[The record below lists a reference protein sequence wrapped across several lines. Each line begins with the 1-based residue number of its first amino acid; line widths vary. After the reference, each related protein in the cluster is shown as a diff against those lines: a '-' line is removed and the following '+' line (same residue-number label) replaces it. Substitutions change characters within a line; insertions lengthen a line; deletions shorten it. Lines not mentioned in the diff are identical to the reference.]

1 MLIVACLILLCV
13 LLVIGVSVP
22 LAFGAVL
29 MLIALFGGHEVSGFL
44 PAGHWKM
51 NTVVLLAI
59 PLFILAGSIMER
71 GKIAA
76 PLVSLAELFVGRF
89 RGGLSTAAVFACA
102 IFGSISGSAAATLTC
117 IGSIMMPHLRRANY
131 PEGTAAALIVS
142 ACPLGLLIPP
152 SASQILYAWV
162 TQQSVL
168 KCFLST
174 VVPGL
179 ILVLLLSVVN
189 FALLRNVKDLKLAER
204 PDSFA
209 RALGTR
215 SWRAFPALLMPAI
228 ILGGIYGGIMTPT
241 EAAGVAVIYAIPV
254 GFFVYKGLNR
264 DNFWP
269 GLRQAS
275 ITIGVVMLMVFMVV
289 IVSRFLIFED
299 IPGLAKSLVYAVS
312 DNPIVI
318 LLMVNLV
325 MILIGMVMDDISGL
339 LLSAPLLLPIV
350 TSVGMDPVH
359 FAAVLGVN
367 LGMANITPPTAPL
380 LYLGA
385 QGHQHGGQQH
395 DQTDADHDCLRL
407 AADPHADHI
416 PAANRALAAEPGL
429 RALGRT
435 RRRSAPR
442 PGRLTLEGSSS
453 P

>member
-1 MLIVACLILLCV
+1 MLIVACLVLLCV

-22 LAFGAVL
+22 LSFGAVL
-29 MLIALFGGHEVSGFL
+29 ILIAIFGGHEVSGFM

-51 NTVVLLAI
+51 NTVILLAI
-59 PLFILAGSIMER
+59 PLFILAGGIMER

-76 PLVSLAELFVGRF
+76 PLVSLAELAVGRI
-89 RGGLSTAAVFACA
+89 RGGLTAAAVFACA

-131 PEGTAAALIVS
+131 PEGTAAAVIIS

-174 VVPGL
+174 VIPGFIL
-179 ILVLLLSVVN
+179 ITLLCAVN
-189 FALLRNVKDLKLAER
+189 FVQLRAYTDLKLAER
-204 PDSFA
+204 PDSYVREF
-209 RALGTR
+209 GTR
-215 SWRAFPALLMPAI
+215 TWRAFPALLMPAI

-241 EAAGVAVIYAIPV
+241 EAAGVAVAYAIPV
-254 GFFVYKGLNR
+254 GFFIYKGLNR
-264 DNFWP
+264 ENFWP
-269 GLRQAS
+269 GIKESA
-275 ITIGVVMLMVFMVV
+275 ITIGVVMLMVFMVL

-299 IPGLAKSLVYAVS
+299 IPGLAKSLVFS
-312 DNPIVI
+312 ISENPVVI

-339 LLSAPLLLPIV
+339 LLSAPLLLPVV
-350 TSVGMDPVH
+350 TSVGMDPIH

-385 QGHQHGGQQH
+385 RV
-395 DQTDADHDCLRL
+395 TKAPVNKVLRPTL
-407 AADPHADHI
+407 IMIVFAWLPTLLI
-416 PAANRALAAEPGL
+416 TTFVQETALWLPNLVFGK
-429 RALGRT
+429 
-435 RRRSAPR
+435 
-442 PGRLTLEGSSS
+442 
-453 P
+453 

>member
-1 MLIVACLILLCV
+1 MLIVACFVLLCL

-29 MLIALFGGHEVSGFL
+29 ILIAFFGGHDISGFM

-51 NTVVLLAI
+51 TSIILLAI
-59 PLFILAGSIMER
+59 PLFILAGGIMER
-71 GKIAA
+71 GKIAL
-76 PLVSLAELFVGRF
+76 PLVQLAEILIGRF
-89 RGGLSTAAVFACA
+89 KGGLSAASVIASA

-131 PEGTAAALIVS
+131 PPGVAAALIVS
-142 ACPLGLLIPP
+142 ASPLGLLIPP

-179 ILVLLLSVVN
+179 ILVVLLCIVN
-189 FALLRNVKDLKLAER
+189 FVLLRNVHNLTLEKK
-204 PDSFA
+204 PDNFG
-209 RALGTR
+209 RELGVR
-215 SWRAFPALLMPAI
+215 SWKAFPALLMPAF
-228 ILGGIYGGIMTPT
+228 ILGGIYGGVMTPT

-264 DNFWP
+264 ANFWT
-269 GLRQAS
+269 GLQESAT
-275 ITIGVVMLMVFMVV
+275 TIGVVMVMVFMVL

-299 IPGLAKSLVYAVS
+299 IPGLAKTLVYS
-312 DNPIVI
+312 ISENPIVI
-318 LLMVNLV
+318 LLMVNLA

-350 TSVGMDPVH
+350 TSVGMDPIH

-385 QGHQHGGQQH
+385 RVTNTSVNQMLKPTITMIFFAWLPTLVLTTFVPQV
-395 DQTDADHDCLRL
+395 
-407 AADPHADHI
+407 
-416 PAANRALAAEPGL
+416 ALWLPDL
-429 RALGRT
+429 FFSR
-435 RRRSAPR
+435 
-442 PGRLTLEGSSS
+442 
-453 P
+453 

>member
-1 MLIVACLILLCV
+1 MLILSCLILLCV
-13 LLVIGVSVP
+13 LLVVGVSVP

-29 MLIALFGGHEVSGFL
+29 LLIAAFGGHEVSGFL

-51 NTVVLLAI
+51 NTVILLAI
-59 PLFILAGSIMER
+59 PLFILAGGIMER

-76 PLVSLAELFVGRF
+76 PLVSLIELVVGRI
-89 RGGLSTAAVFACA
+89 RGGLSAASVIACA
-102 IFGSISGSAAATLTC
+102 VFGSISGSAAATLTC

-131 PEGTAAALIVS
+131 PEGTTAALIVS

-179 ILVLLLSVVN
+179 ILVVLLCAVN
-189 FALLRNVKDLKLAER
+189 FALLRNVRHLSLAARPER
-204 PDSFA
+204 FSREFGA
-209 RALGTR
+209 R

-228 ILGGIYGGIMTPT
+228 ILGGIYGGVMTPT

-254 GFFVYKGLNR
+254 GFFIYRGLNR
-264 DNFWP
+264 KNFWECI
-269 GLRQAS
+269 RDSS
-275 ITIGVVMLMVFMVV
+275 ITIGVVMVMAFMVL

-299 IPGLAKSLVYAVS
+299 IPGIAKTLVFS
-312 DNPIVI
+312 ISENPIVI
-318 LLMVNLV
+318 LLMVNLA

-350 TSVGMDPVH
+350 TSVGMDPIH

-385 QGHQHGGQQH
+385 RVTG
-395 DQTDADHDCLRL
+395 TPVNKMIKPMLIMIVFAWLPTL
-407 AADPHADHI
+407 LITTYMPFV
-416 PAANRALAAEPGL
+416 ALWLPELVFG
-429 RALGRT
+429 
-435 RRRSAPR
+435 
-442 PGRLTLEGSSS
+442 
-453 P
+453 

>member
-1 MLIVACLILLCV
+1 MLILACLLLLCL
-13 LLVIGVSVP
+13 LLVVGVSVP

-29 MLIALFGGHEVSGFL
+29 ILIAAFGGHDVSGFM

-59 PLFILAGSIMER
+59 PLFILAGGIMER

-76 PLVSLAELFVGRF
+76 PLVSLIEVVVGRI
-89 RGGLSTAAVFACA
+89 RGGLSAAAIVACA
-102 IFGSISGSAAATLTC
+102 VFGSISGSAAATLTC
-117 IGSIMMPHLRRANY
+117 VGSIMMPHLRRANY
-131 PEGTAAALIVS
+131 PEGTAAAVVVS

-152 SASQILYAWV
+152 SSSQILYAWT

-174 VVPGL
+174 VIPGL
-179 ILVLLLSVVN
+179 ILVALLCVVN
-189 FALLRNVKDLKLAER
+189 FMLLRNVGNLRLPEK
-204 PDSFA
+204 PD
-209 RALGTR
+209 RYVRELGTR
-215 SWRAFPALLMPAI
+215 SWRALPAMLMPAI
-228 ILGGIYGGIMTPT
+228 ILGGIYGGVMTPT

-254 GFFVYKGLNR
+254 GFFIYKGLNR
-264 DNFWP
+264 HNFWE
-269 GLRQAS
+269 GIRQSS
-275 ITIGVVMLMVFMVV
+275 ITIGVVMVMVFMVL

-299 IPGLAKSLVYAVS
+299 IPGLAKTLVHSVS

-318 LLMVNLV
+318 LLMVNVV

-350 TSVGMDPVH
+350 TSVGMEPIH

-385 QGHQHGGQQH
+385 RVTG
-395 DQTDADHDCLRL
+395 A
-407 AADPHADHI
+407 PV
-416 PAANRALAAEPGL
+416 NRMMKPVLIMILFAWLPTLMITTYVPSVALWLPNL
-429 RALGRT
+429 LLG
-435 RRRSAPR
+435 
-442 PGRLTLEGSSS
+442 
-453 P
+453 

>member
-1 MLIVACLILLCV
+1 MLILSCLLLLC
-13 LLVIGVSVP
+13 LLLIVGVSVP

-29 MLIALFGGHEVSGFL
+29 VLIAGFGGHEVSGFL

-51 NTVVLLAI
+51 NTVILLAI
-59 PLFILAGSIMER
+59 PLFILAGGIMER

-76 PLVSLAELFVGRF
+76 PLVGLIELVVGRI
-89 RGGLSTAAVFACA
+89 RGGLSAAAVLACA
-102 IFGSISGSAAATLTC
+102 VFGSISGSAAATLTC

-131 PEGTAAALIVS
+131 PEGTVSALIVS

-174 VVPGL
+174 VIPGL
-179 ILVLLLSVVN
+179 ILVALLCIVN
-189 FALLRNVKDLKLAER
+189 FVLLRNAPNLRFAER
-204 PDSFA
+204 PERFG
-209 RALGTR
+209 RELGMR
-215 SWRAFPALLMPAI
+215 SWRAFPALLMPAF
-228 ILGGIYGGIMTPT
+228 ILGGIYGGVMTPT

-254 GFFVYKGLNR
+254 GFFIYKGLNR
-264 DNFWP
+264 DNFWESI
-269 GLRQAS
+269 RESA
-275 ITIGVVMLMVFMVV
+275 ITIGVVMVMVFMVL

-299 IPGLAKSLVYAVS
+299 IPGLAKALVFSIS

-350 TSVGMDPVH
+350 TSVGMEPIH

-385 QGHQHGGQQH
+385 RVTGASVN
-395 DQTDADHDCLRL
+395 DVIKPVLIMIVFAWLPTLMVTTYV
-407 AADPHADHI
+407 PFV
-416 PAANRALAAEPGL
+416 ALWLPNL
-429 RALGRT
+429 LF
-435 RRRSAPR
+435 
-442 PGRLTLEGSSS
+442 GS
-453 P
+453 